1 MKHIFKISV
10 QLIILLSFST
20 AILSAQTLK
29 EAIKLSDN
37 EQYESA
43 SSIFDKLIKAEPIN
57 GDNYFYAGENFFGM
71 ENADSAKIMFQKG
84 IDVAPENPLNYVGI
98 GTVLWYKN
106 DTSAKSFFS
115 KALHLS
121 KSKNA
126 TVLLKISE
134 VYIKADKKNISEA
147 FILLNTA
154 AKKEPKN
161 PEVYILMGDAFLAQ
175 DNGSQ
180 AIVYYEKA
188 TTLDTNSTKALLRTG
203 QLYGRARNF
212 PLSFEYYQKANAI
225 DSAFAPAYREKAE
238 FYYNA
243 QQFEKAIDQYKKYL
257 QINNNLSARIRYASF
272 LFLNK
277 QYANAISE
285 IQEIQKHDS
294 SKVVLYR
301 LLAYSYFETG
311 DYPNGLLN
319 INKFF
324 DRVEKSKVKVL
335 PSDYQYQG
343 KLLSKTGQDSL
354 AIITLTRAVELDS
367 TQIELYNEIGTLNYK
382 LKKYPQAIAAFE
394 KRIQLRNGGSAN
406 DFNAL
411 GRAFYYNKEY
421 QKSDSVFAKLI
432 EGKPELP
439 VGYFWR
445 ARSNSKLDPET
456 KTFAAKPHY
465 EAFIEKAQSDVAK
478 NKKDLIEAYSYMG
491 YYFAANKN
499 YPSAKNIYT
508 KVLELDPENA
518 AAKAFIASPQG
529 K

>member
-1 MKHIFKISV
+1 MKHIFKISF
-10 QLIILLSFST
+10 QIILLLSFS
-20 AILSAQTLK
+20 AVSLSAQTLK

-43 SSIFDKLIKAEPIN
+43 ASAFDKLMKSEPIN
-57 GDNYFYAGENFFGM
+57 GDNYFYAGENFIGL
-71 ENADSAKIMFQKG
+71 ENADSAKIIFQKG
-84 IDVAPENPLNYVGI
+84 VEIAPENPLNYVGL
-98 GTVLWYKN
+98 GALLWYKN
-106 DTSAKSFFS
+106 DTAAKKFFS
-115 KALHLS
+115 KALELS

-126 TVLLKISE
+126 TVLLKIAE
-134 VYIKADKKNISEA
+134 VYIKSDTKNISEA

-175 DNGSQ
+175 ANGSQ

-188 TTLDTNSTKALLRTG
+188 SALDPNSTKALLRTG

-225 DSAFAPAYREKAE
+225 DSSFAPAYREKAE

-243 QQFEKAIDQYKKYL
+243 QQVEKAIAQYKKYL
-257 QINNNLSARIRYASF
+257 QLNKNLSARIRYASF

-277 QYANAISE
+277 QYANAIAE
-285 IQEIQKHDS
+285 MQEIQKHDS

-311 DYPNGLLN
+311 DYVNGLVN

-354 AIITLTRAVELDS
+354 AILTLTKAIELDS
-367 TQIELYNEIGTLNYK
+367 TQIDLYNEIGTLNYK

-394 KRIQLRNGGSAN
+394 KRIFLRNGGSAN

-411 GRAFYYNKEY
+411 GRAYYYNKEY
-421 QKSDSVFAKLI
+421 HKSDSVFAKLI

-456 KTFAAKPHY
+456 KTFAAKPYY
-465 EAFIEKAQSDVAK
+465 EAYIERAQGDMAK

-491 YYFAANKN
+491 YYFAATKD
-499 YPSAKNIYT
+499 YASAKSIYT
-508 KVLELDPENA
+508 KALELDPENA
-518 AAKAFIASPQG
+518 AAKAFMASPQG